1 MGGGRGV
8 GGKPIS
14 DTKISRPDDL
24 VVFLF
29 ESQDSTRG
37 VRFDY

>member
-1 MGGGRGV
+1 MGRGGGG

-14 DTKISRPDDL
+14 ETKISRPDDP